1 MLIYPQSSNSEV
13 GTIVGIDPGTNLL
26 GFSILRFDLRNLEVI
41 SVEADT
47 FKSERMIEEDDLIT
61 ITHNER
67 IAKLYAQKNNLLQ
80 LFNSVQPNW
89 IACEHP
95 FMNRFRPNA
104 FGPLM
109 ECLFAIRTAAI
120 EYSQIVKFFTY
131 PPSIIKKAVGAGAH
145 TGKDPVKEAVLANK
159 ELSPNEFTHLG
170 HLDNNAIDAIA
181 IAYTHLKEIRREK

>member
-1 MLIYPQSSNSEV
+1 MLHYPQSLESEV
-13 GTIVGIDPGTNLL
+13 GTIVGIDPGSNLL
-26 GFSILRFDLRNLEVI
+26 GFSILRFNLKTFEVL

-47 FKSERMIEEDDLIT
+47 FKSERMIEDDSLIT

-67 IAKLYAQKNNLLQ
+67 IAKLYAQKNNLVQ
-80 LFNSVQPNW
+80 MFNVAKPTW

-104 FGPLM
+104 YGPLM

-120 EYSQIVKFFTY
+120 EYNPLVKFFTY
-131 PPSIIKKAVGAGAH
+131 PPSIIKKAIGAGAH
-145 TGKDPVKEAVLANK
+145 VGKDPVRDAVLANK

-181 IAYTHLKEIRREK
+181 IAYTHLKEIRKE